1 MMTSEP
7 LRATQAARQL
17 GIPTR
22 EIIRLALEEKIR
34 YVLVDGMVHFQ
45 QDAVDEYRAQ
55 AS

>member
-1 MMTSEP
+1 MTSEP

-22 EIIRLALEEKIR
+22 EIIRVLEEKIR
-34 YVLVDGMVHFQ
+34 YVVVDGMVHFQ
-45 QDAVDEYRAQ
+45 RDAVDEYRAQ